1 MAQAVITHTND
12 MLNSFHQNA
21 LLTRPEGRRLTQ
33 LEHEMANILAR
44 TDMSDRQKMEQF
56 SHTLQNFQK
65 VRGVIIDNGLM
76 LTSTNST
83 VLPAEEQENQA
94 QAVFSKIQEVI
105 KEALQA
111 DQTQANVPQPSSN
124 VAFTAKKVKKVKKTP
139 ATKKASVGDIVDKRL
154 TRAAARKRE
163 QNKTP
168 AKTPAK
174 SQDKILSYGAPS
186 SGPDVQYTPYSSS
199 KKLQRTIAGLDIPSP
214 KLKRLQATPA
224 RIDTPSRSKKSPAR
238 VNSGEKI
245 EKMYKKMEQRGFVS
259 GQGFVNFNAW

>member
-44 TDMSDRQKMEQF
+44 TDLSDRQKMEQF

-94 QAVFSKIQEVI
+94 EAVFSKIQELI
-105 KEALQA
+105 KEALQT
-111 DQTQANVPQPSSN
+111 DQTPAAVPQPNSN
-124 VAFTAKKVKKVKKTP
+124 VALVAKKIKKKTP
-139 ATKKASVGDIVDKRL
+139 KKTSLGALVEKRV
-154 TRAAARKRE
+154 TRAAAKNRA
-163 QNKTP
+163 Q

-174 SQDKILSYGAPS
+174 ILSDKAPP
-186 SGPDVQYTPYSSS
+186 SGPDVFFTPFSSS
-199 KKLQRTIAGLDIPSP
+199 KKL
-214 KLKRLQATPA
+214 KRLQNTPA
-224 RIDTPSRSKKSPAR
+224 RSDSPSKPQKTS
-238 VNSGEKI
+238 VN
-245 EKMYKKMEQRGFVS
+245 MTKKMQKIADAINQQYNVS
-259 GQGFVNFNAW
+259 GQGSVNFSAW